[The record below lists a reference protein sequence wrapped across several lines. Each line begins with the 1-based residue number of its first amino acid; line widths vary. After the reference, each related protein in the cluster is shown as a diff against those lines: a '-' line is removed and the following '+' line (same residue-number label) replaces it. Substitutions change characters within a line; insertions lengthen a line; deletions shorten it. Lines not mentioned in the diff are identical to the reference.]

1 MLPQTDFSMELFFSL
16 TPICFF
22 SNYFVGSYFPS
33 IRLSIFS
40 VCLFLSLYNSI
51 FFLTFCLLLQNPF
64 NFFPFFLFII
74 LSLFILSPLILSALI
89 ASYLISSYLICSH
102 RILFYLILCALIAS
116 YFILSPL
123 ILSALIASYLISSY
137 LICSHL
143 IGVKSDSPFI
153 LKFAAGSLAG
163 ALGSIVGN
171 PFDVLKTRMMT
182 AEGDLSRRVRGF
194 N

>member
-16 TPICFF
+16 TPTCFF

-89 ASYLISSYLICSH
+89 ASYF
-102 RILFYLILCALIAS
+102 ILFYV
-116 YFILSPL
+116 LSLHL
-123 ILSALIASYLISSY
+123 ILSYLLLSYLLS
-137 LICSHL
+137 SHL
-143 IGVKSDSPFI
+143 ILSYLLLSYLLSPSRCQVRLSFHPEVR
-153 LKFAAGSLAG
+153 S
-163 ALGSIVGN
+163 
-171 PFDVLKTRMMT
+171 R
-182 AEGDLSRRVRGF
+182 LSRRGPWVNCRESF
-194 N
+194 RCAEDKNDDSWRWLE

>member
-1 MLPQTDFSMELFFSL
+1 MELFFSL

-74 LSLFILSPLILSALI
+74 LSLFILSHHILS
-89 ASYLISSYLICSH
+89 YFMCSH
-102 RILFYLILCALIAS
+102 RILFYLILSHL
-116 YFILSPL
+116 LSPSRCQVR
-123 ILSALIASYLISSY
+123 LSFHPEVRS
-137 LICSHL
+137 
-143 IGVKSDSPFI
+143 
-153 LKFAAGSLAG
+153 
-163 ALGSIVGN
+163 
-171 PFDVLKTRMMT
+171 R
-182 AEGDLSRRVRGF
+182 LSRRGPWVNCRESF
-194 N
+194 RCAEDKNDDS